1 MPSDLRVKPIALGLL
16 VAASVLIPA
25 GVYAQ
30 NTPSGQDF
38 EEIQRG
44 RYLVT
49 LGDCA
54 ACHTDPRTNRPFAGG
69 RPIETPFGRVLAAN
83 ITPDAETGIGRWSDA
98 EFDAAVRGG
107 KMPNGSRLYP
117 AMPFKYYT
125 RMSPADV
132 RAIRAYL
139 QTIPPAHN
147 AVHSNQLPFPF
158 NIRALMAVWDALY
171 FTPGTFKPDPHRSPE
186 WNRGAYLV
194 QGPGHC
200 AACHTPKSFLG
211 GDKDQ
216 QSLHGYSLQGWFAPD
231 ITSDRKTGLWNWSDR
246 DIAEYLRNGHNRFA
260 GASGPM
266 AEEVADSSSKMTET
280 DVHAIAVYLKDMP
293 ADTRN
298 PGQPMSQR
306 DPVMVAG
313 AAIYSDLCAACHKAD
328 GSGVPYL
335 IPNLAGSAAVAARE
349 PTTLL
354 RVVLEGANTVATDQ
368 EPTGPQMPAYGWQ
381 LTDAQV
387 AAVGTYIRNSWG
399 HASPAVSEQDV
410 SDTRAKLNA
419 RGG

>member
-1 MPSDLRVKPIALGLL
+1 LGLITL
-16 VAASVLIPA
+16 LAAAVAW
-25 GVYAQ
+25 AQ

-54 ACHTDPRTNRPFAGG
+54 ACHTNPQTNQPFAGG
-69 RPIETPFGRVLAAN
+69 RPIETPFGTVVAAN
-83 ITPDAETGIGRWSDA
+83 ITPDADTGIGRWSDA
-98 EFDAAVRGG
+98 EFDAAVRQG
-107 KMPNGSRLYP
+107 KMPDGSRLYP
-117 AMPFKYYT
+117 AMPYKYYT
-125 RMSPADV
+125 KMSAAEV
-132 RAIRAYL
+132 RAMRAYL
-139 QTIPPAHN
+139 RTIAPVHN
-147 AVHSNQLPFPF
+147 PVKSNQLPFPF
-158 NIRALMAVWDALY
+158 NIRAMMAVWDELY
-171 FTPGTFKPDPHRSPE
+171 FTPGAFKPDPHRSAQ

-200 AACHTPKSFLG
+200 AACHTPKNFLG
-211 GDKDQ
+211 GDKDKQ
-216 QSLHGYSLQGWFAPD
+216 ALHGYSLQGWFAPD
-231 ITSDRKTGLWNWSDR
+231 ITSDRSTGLWNWSEA
-246 DIAEYLRNGHNRFA
+246 DIADYLRKGHNRFA

-266 AEEVADSSSKMTET
+266 AEEVGDSSSKMNEA
-280 DVHAIAVYLKDMP
+280 DLQAIAVYLKDLP
-293 ADTRN
+293 ADTRTIGK
-298 PGQPMSQR
+298 PLSPK

-313 AAIYSDLCAACHKAD
+313 AAIYSDLCAACHKLD

-349 PTTLL
+349 PTTLV

-368 EPTGPQMPAYGWQ
+368 EPTGPQMPAYAWQ

-399 HASPAVSEQDV
+399 HASPSVSEGDV
-410 SDTRAKLNA
+410 SSARAKLNA
-419 RGG
+419 KGG